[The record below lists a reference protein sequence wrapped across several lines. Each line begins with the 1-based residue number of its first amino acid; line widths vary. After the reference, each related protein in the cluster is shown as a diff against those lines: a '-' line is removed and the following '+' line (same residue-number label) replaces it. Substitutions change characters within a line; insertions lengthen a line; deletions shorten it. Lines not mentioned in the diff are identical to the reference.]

1 MPGLDRN
8 YYVVDAFSTG
18 PFTGNPAAVVCDAAG
33 LDDDTMRR
41 IAAEFNLSE
50 TTFFLPP
57 KISHSDPEVDLSVR
71 IRWFTPTVEVDMCGH
86 ATVAGVHALVESGR
100 LPTPTSEASCVV
112 RIETKSGVLTAYVEH
127 FPGASHNRII
137 WLELR
142 PPRLEPVRVDL
153 PGFASALGLLPG
165 DLDAELPPSTTQD
178 HDLLLFAR
186 DISCVNGAQPDFAVL
201 ARLLRAE
208 RCRGLCLATTRTL
221 TPSITVQSRFFAPTV
236 GINEDP
242 VTGSVHGPLA
252 AYLARLGQIPR
263 HDGVSAL
270 RCVQGTPGG
279 RAGLLYAIVRETDSG
294 DLVVRVGGHACT
306 TMIGR
311 LVLSDGLDPSK
322 SSGRA

>member
-1 MPGLDRN
+1 MGGLIARDPRAVHVCRVPAVRIRSARERHGSSEMPGLDRN

-127 FPGASHNRII
+127 FPG
-137 WLELR
+137 
-142 PPRLEPVRVDL
+142 
-153 PGFASALGLLPG
+153 
-165 DLDAELPPSTTQD
+165 
-178 HDLLLFAR
+178 
-186 DISCVNGAQPDFAVL
+186 L
-201 ARLLRAE
+201 A
-208 RCRGLCLATTRTL
+208 
-221 TPSITVQSRFFAPTV
+221 
-236 GINEDP
+236 
-242 VTGSVHGPLA
+242 
-252 AYLARLGQIPR
+252 
-263 HDGVSAL
+263 
-270 RCVQGTPGG
+270 
-279 RAGLLYAIVRETDSG
+279 
-294 DLVVRVGGHACT
+294 
-306 TMIGR
+306 
-311 LVLSDGLDPSK
+311 
-322 SSGRA
+322 